1 VLLASAL
8 LAACGATTD
17 TPDSL
22 EPDDDP
28 LSVPLEEELIYVPA
42 GSFYM
47 GSPDTDVLSR
57 EDEYPQHYLR
67 MDGFWIWKREV
78 SNYQYSLCVEA
89 GECSAPTDLGEG
101 PSSHYGESE
110 YANRPVVGVTWYQAD
125 QYCEWREAR
134 LPTEAE
140 WEKTSRG
147 QFAQTFP
154 WGNESPN
161 CDLTNMEGCLLEDP
175 ETDLLGQYPEGESD
189 FRALDMS
196 GNVWEWVADWYSEN
210 YYANS
215 PSSNPTGPD
224 IGEEK
229 VLRGGSFEDT
239 EVDLRSAA
247 RDFFEPDE
255 FFNDVGFRCVPVGL
269 SAAAPTHAPFCRST
283 YTSFCRTPGDDCT
296 TPTTTQTDCP
306 DSWYFNEISNRCV
319 PEESGCPQTT
329 AYNNE
334 LDGCEPSNGDCPEGW
349 IYDTGLQTCQPS
361 EDGCP
366 TTTTYAT
373 NLNGCSPDTDTDCPD
388 GWYYDTGQESCQPS
402 GGGCPDG
409 TNYNTSGQTCAPD
422 NDDNDCPSGYFYDE
436 KNESCQPIGTP
447 GSDQGGG
454 EYELLGFGC
463 PDGNRV
469 SFTLD
474 VGANPNAGS
483 FSVTVD
489 NEQFNC
495 VVDSAYPDRL
505 ICSGPA
511 QTVNTTARIDIC
523 PAGTNN
529 ETAQLNAPQL
539 AVYQPTPSA
548 PQTEVVLA
556 AYEIQVPEL
565 QTFQITSPS
574 RAEHSP
580 FYQSETSPNT
590 LEGYC
595 PTGYYFDEKSGSCV
609 FEEEG
614 DNCPDGW
621 NYNPQTYRCDP
632 GEDTCP
638 PGTSYSAQ
646 QEGCTPVNGDC
657 PQGYLFDQNRETCE
671 PPGNNDGGGACPVGY
686 FLDPNIHC
694 CTPITTT
701 ITEQCEP
708 GNYRDEI
715 TQRCMPID
723 IYGCGPNLMYDPY
736 EGGCIPTHTG
746 EDDCTPNGE
755 YLTHLSTCVDTET
768 QCPEGYS
775 LSNDGYSCELNAG
788 QLSRPSGQSTSEID
802 EPQCR
807 QPGYEMSANGY
818 CVPSDGNTVPG
829 GDDCGPNGYFDPYT
843 QSCLETG
850 DECGLGYYFDGE
862 YCRPTGGP
870 GSSCGQGYEFHNGLN
885 CCVPTPG
892 NNGTFCVDGN
902 GQTAGFDGLPSP
914 QGGTTTQPL
923 SYFSS
928 PSTSDY
934 DYGLGYCDPGRD
946 SECPTGYHND
956 TPDGSCV
963 PYNDGNQ
970 CPDGYH
976 GDTPDGSCVPFQ
988 TSQRESVTLISFNPG
1003 QSTQEQTDCPT
1014 GYSYNEVSNGCIP
1027 NDQTYFGDECGEGY
1041 YFDGNLNYCVPTT
1054 CEGCALG
1061 YFHNG
1066 EVCEPYDIP
1075 ERDGDQP
1082 GCPLGYAYD
1091 TGQDTCLPQTSTG
1104 QGCQSITI
1112 VIPACNEPDEE
1123 TGKTCP
1129 DGYKL
1134 NSRNECVLRPSE
1146 VPDDPEYTG
1155 DGVTGPACSSY
1166 TSSLACTAA
1175 SCKWTNTGTPP
1186 YYGDCN

>member
-1 VLLASAL
+1 MTFSISRSFLKLFQLILLVLITSTLIV
-8 LAACGATTD
+8 ACGAAVESSD
-17 TPDSL
+17 SPDL
-22 EPDDDP
+22 EEDP
-28 LSVPLEEELIYVPA
+28 IFVPLDEELVYVPA

-47 GSPDTDVLSR
+47 GSPDTDILSR

-110 YANRPVVGVTWYQAD
+110 YSNRPVVGVTWYQAD
-125 QYCEWREAR
+125 QYCDWRDAR
-134 LPTEAE
+134 LPSEAE
-140 WEKTSRG
+140 WEKTARG
-147 QFAQTFP
+147 ELAQLFP
-154 WGNESPN
+154 WGNLAPN
-161 CDLTNMEGCLLEDP
+161 CDLTNMAGCLLEDP
-175 ETDLLGQYPEGESD
+175 ETDLLGQYPDGESD
-189 FRALDMS
+189 YRALDMT

-215 PSSNPTGPD
+215 PSSNPSGPD

-229 VLRGGSFEDT
+229 VIRGGSFEDV

-255 FFNDVGFRCVPVGL
+255 FFNNVGFRCVPVGL

-283 YTSFCRTPGDDCT
+283 YTSFCRTPGEDCT
-296 TPTTTQTDCP
+296 HTTTTTQTECP
-306 DSWYFNEISNRCV
+306 DQWRTSEISDR
-319 PEESGCPQTT
+319 
-329 AYNNE
+329 
-334 LDGCEPSNGDCPEGW
+334 
-349 IYDTGLQTCQPS
+349 CQPD

-366 TTTTYAT
+366 EGTQY
-373 NLNGCSPDTDTDCPD
+373 DTLEQTCVPNNNENDCPD
-388 GWYYDTGQESCQPS
+388 GYFYDTGYESCQPM
-402 GGGCPDG
+402 
-409 TNYNTSGQTCAPD
+409 
-422 NDDNDCPSGYFYDE
+422 
-436 KNESCQPIGTP
+436 GTP
-447 GSDQGGG
+447 GSDQSDGN
-454 EYELLGFGC
+454 YELLGIGC

-469 SFTLD
+469 AITLD
-474 VGANPNAGS
+474 VGSNPVAGAHN
-483 FSVTVD
+483 VTVD

-495 VVDSAYPDRL
+495 VVDPSFPDRL
-505 ICSGPA
+505 ICTGPA
-511 QTVNTTARIDIC
+511 QEANTAARIDIC
-523 PAGTNN
+523 SAGGNN
-529 ETAQLNAPQL
+529 DTAQENAPQL

-548 PQTEVVLA
+548 PLTEVVLA
-556 AYEIQVPEL
+556 AYELQVPEL
-565 QTFQITSPS
+565 QTYQITSPS

-580 FYQSETSPNT
+580 FYQSETNPNT

-621 NYNPQTYRCDP
+621 TYNPQTYRCDP

-646 QEGCTPVNGDC
+646 QEGCTPDNGEC
-657 PQGYLFDQNRETCE
+657 PQGYLFDENRETCE

-715 TQRCMPID
+715 TQRCMPTD

-862 YCRPTGGP
+862 YCRPSGGP
-870 GSSCGQGYEFHNGLN
+870 GSGCGQGYEFHNGLN

-902 GQTAGFDGLPSP
+902 GQTAGLGGLPSP

-923 SYFSS
+923 SYYSS

-934 DYGLGYCDPGRD
+934 DYGLGYCDPGRG

-976 GDTPDGSCVPFQ
+976 SDTPDGSCVPFQ
-988 TSQRESVTLISFNPG
+988 TSQLESVTLISFNPG
-1003 QSTQEQTDCPT
+1003 HSAQEQTDCPS
-1014 GYSYNEVSNGCIP
+1014 GYSYNEVSNGCVP

-1041 YFDGNLNYCVPTT
+1041 YFDGNLKYCVPTT

-1082 GCPLGYAYD
+1082 GCPLGYSYD
-1091 TGQDTCLPQTSTG
+1091 TGQETCLPQTSTG
-1104 QGCQSITI
+1104 QSCQSITI
-1112 VIPACNEPDEE
+1112 IVPTCSVPEVEEE
-1123 TGKTCP
+1123 TKCP
-1129 DGYKL
+1129 EGYRL
-1134 NSRNECVLRPSE
+1134 NAQDECVLRPVE
-1146 VPDDPEYTG
+1146 EPAPDESG
-1155 DGVTGPACSSY
+1155 GGAPAC
-1166 TSSLACTAA
+1166 TSWGTEKDCNAA
-1175 SCKWTNTGTPP
+1175 SCTWDLPGSA
-1186 YYGDCN
+1186 GGSCS